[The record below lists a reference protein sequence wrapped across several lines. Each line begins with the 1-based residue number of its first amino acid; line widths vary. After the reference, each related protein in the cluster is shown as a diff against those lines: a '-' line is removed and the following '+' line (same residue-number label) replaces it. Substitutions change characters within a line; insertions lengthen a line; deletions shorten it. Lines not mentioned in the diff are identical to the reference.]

1 MRYILNGTV
10 EDRWEQVFYFT
21 GFGLDPDR
29 AELHGPDGSAIRLRP
44 KAFELLSFLV
54 ANNGRV
60 VGKQELMD
68 AVWPG
73 IYVGEDSLFQCI
85 REIRM
90 ALGDTERHMIKLVS
104 GRGYLFTAE
113 VTARQESA
121 APQPAERDMPVSD
134 ASVTANGAGT
144 HGRRGSRKVLAFG
157 ALAMLCT
164 IAVIIGVTVFFS
176 RVGDVLGSGQSVI
189 EVLPV
194 VDTVGDV
201 QSAVLAQGI
210 AAEMING
217 LAAIDNIR
225 LIAPKEQ
232 SPAAAA
238 KPMSGFGGE
247 ADFLL
252 QSELQKS
259 PQSWIL
265 QTRLIKVRSRE
276 IESVAEVT
284 LDATESDAQRLA
296 SRLAAGAGYDVASRL
311 NKLEET
317 GSPAALAG
325 AANVAIQQATASIN
339 QTTKERF
346 ATARSILEKY
356 LSDQPDNVDL
366 QIALATLHL
375 RGIQLSWYDPTESRV
390 AENEASSLIEH
401 ALRTRPNSLP
411 VLDIYCRF
419 LTATNRFSESLVA
432 CARALG
438 LNPWDG
444 AALFQLGLTQIQ
456 LGRFEDALATFE
468 LADRFDTPAVSRW
481 TWLLGAGWADILLN
495 RNEDAIGW
503 LQRSIAITS
512 GTGRAHM
519 LLATAYQRLGRTAE
533 ARQAL
538 AKGLEL
544 RPGSTA
550 ANIALPARN
559 TSPIYLAAR
568 GDISR
573 TLIELGLP
581 AGDEAQESDDRN

>member
-1 MRYILNGTV
+1 M
-10 EDRWEQVFYFT
+10 FYFA

-44 KAFELLSFLV
+44 KTFELLKLLV

-60 VGKQELMD
+60 VGKQELME

-85 REIRM
+85 REIRT

-104 GRGYLFTAE
+104 GRGYLFTAQ
-113 VTARQESA
+113 VTTRQESS
-121 APQPAERDMPVSD
+121 APQPAEPDMPVSD
-134 ASVTANGAGT
+134 TSVMANGAGT
-144 HGRRGSRKVLAFG
+144 PGRRGSRKVLALG
-157 ALAMLCT
+157 ALAMLCM
-164 IAVIIGVTVFFS
+164 IAVVIGLALFS
-176 RVGDVLGSGQSVI
+176 SRLGKVLGAGPSVI

-194 VDTVGDV
+194 IDTVGDA

-238 KPMSGFGGE
+238 KPTSGVGGE
-247 ADFLL
+247 TDFLL
-252 QSELQKS
+252 QSELQRS

-265 QTRLIKVRSRE
+265 QTRLIKVGSRE

-284 LDATESDAQRLA
+284 LDATEADGQRLA
-296 SRLAAGAGYDVASRL
+296 SRLAAGAGYDVANRL
-311 NKLEET
+311 NKLEEA
-317 GSPAALAG
+317 GSPAAQAG

-356 LSDQPDNVDL
+356 LRDQPDNADL

-375 RGIQLSWYDPTESRV
+375 RGIQLDWYDPAESRS
-390 AENEASSLIEH
+390 AENEARFLIEH

-419 LTATNRFSESLVA
+419 LTATNQFSESLVA
-432 CARALG
+432 CARALS

-519 LLATAYQRLGRTAE
+519 LLATAYQRLGRTDE
-533 ARQAL
+533 ARLAL

-568 GDISR
+568 RDISQ
-573 TLIELGLP
+573 TLIDLGLP
-581 AGDEAQESDDRN
+581 ADDEAQKRDDPN

>member
-1 MRYILNGTV
+1 M
-10 EDRWEQVFYFT
+10 FYFA

-29 AELHGPDGSAIRLRP
+29 AELHRPDGSAIRLRP
-44 KAFELLSFLV
+44 KTFELLKLLV

-60 VGKQELMD
+60 VGKQELME

-73 IYVGEDSLFQCI
+73 IYVGENSLFQCI
-85 REIRM
+85 REIRT

-104 GRGYLFTAE
+104 GRGYLFTAQ
-113 VTARQESA
+113 VTTRQESS
-121 APQPAERDMPVSD
+121 APQPAEPDMPVSD
-134 ASVTANGAGT
+134 TSVMANGAGT
-144 HGRRGSRKVLAFG
+144 PGRRGSRKVLALG
-157 ALAMLCT
+157 ALAMLCM
-164 IAVIIGVTVFFS
+164 IAVVIGLALFS
-176 RVGDVLGSGQSVI
+176 SRLGKVLGAGPSVI

-194 VDTVGDV
+194 IDTVGDA

-232 SPAAAA
+232 SPAAGA
-238 KPMSGFGGE
+238 KPTSGVGGE
-247 ADFLL
+247 TDFLL
-252 QSELQKS
+252 QSELQRS
-259 PQSWIL
+259 PESWIL
-265 QTRLIKVRSRE
+265 QTRLIKVSSRE

-284 LDATESDAQRLA
+284 LDATEADGQRLA
-296 SRLAAGAGYDVASRL
+296 SRLAAGAGYDVANRL
-311 NKLEET
+311 NKLEEA
-317 GSPAALAG
+317 GSPAAQAG

-356 LSDQPDNVDL
+356 LRDQPDNADL

-375 RGIQLSWYDPTESRV
+375 RGIQLDWYDPAESRS
-390 AENEASSLIEH
+390 AENEARFLIEH

-411 VLDIYCRF
+411 VLDTYCRF
-419 LTATNRFSESLVA
+419 LTATNQFSESLVT
-432 CARALG
+432 CARALS

-519 LLATAYQRLGRTAE
+519 LLATAYQRLGRTDE
-533 ARQAL
+533 ARLAL

-568 GDISR
+568 RDISQ
-573 TLIELGLP
+573 TLIDLGLP
-581 AGDEAQESDDRN
+581 ADDEAQKPDDPN

>member
-1 MRYILNGTV
+1 M
-10 EDRWEQVFYFT
+10 FYFA
-21 GFGLDPDR
+21 GFVLDPDR

-44 KAFELLSFLV
+44 KAFELLNFLV
-54 ANNGRV
+54 ANNKRV
-60 VGKQELMD
+60 VGKQELME

-85 REIRM
+85 REIRT

-113 VTARQESA
+113 VTARPESLALQPTGQDMA
-121 APQPAERDMPVSD
+121 ASD
-134 ASVTANGAGT
+134 ASVAANGAET
-144 HGRRGSRKVLAFG
+144 PPWRESRKVLAFG
-157 ALAMLCT
+157 ALTVLCA
-164 IAVIIGVTVFFS
+164 IAAIIGVTVFSS
-176 RVGDVLGSGQSVI
+176 RVGDVMRSGQAVI

-194 VDTVGDV
+194 VDTVGDS

-217 LAAIDNIR
+217 LAAIDDIR

-232 SPAAAA
+232 SSAAAA
-238 KPMSGFGGE
+238 KQISGLGGE

-252 QSELQKS
+252 QSELQRS

-265 QTRLIKVRSRE
+265 QTRLIKVSSRE
-276 IESVAEVT
+276 IESVAEIT
-284 LDATESDAQRLA
+284 LDANEPDKQRLA
-296 SRLAAGAGYDVASRL
+296 SRLAAGAGYELANRL
-311 NKLEET
+311 NKLGET
-317 GSPAALAG
+317 DSPAPQSG
-325 AANVAIQQATASIN
+325 AAGVAIQQATASIN
-339 QTTKERF
+339 QTTRERF

-356 LSDQPDNVDL
+356 LSDQPDNTDL

-375 RGIQLSWYDPTESRV
+375 RGIQLAWYDPAEAKA
-390 AENEASSLIEH
+390 AENEARSLIEH

-419 LTATNRFSESLVA
+419 LTATNQFSESLVA
-432 CARALG
+432 CARALS

-444 AALFQLGLTQIQ
+444 TALFQLGLTQIQ

-481 TWLLGAGWADILLN
+481 TWLLGAGWADIILN

-503 LQRSIAITS
+503 LQRSIAITP

-519 LLATAYQRLGRTAE
+519 LLAIAYQRLGRSEDAK
-533 ARQAL
+533 QAL
-538 AKGLEL
+538 AQGLQL

-550 ANIALPARN
+550 ANISLPIRN
-559 TSPIYLAAR
+559 TSPIYLEAR
-568 GDISR
+568 EKISR

-581 AGDEAQESDDRN
+581 AGDEAQK

>member
-1 MRYILNGTV
+1 M
-10 EDRWEQVFYFT
+10 FYFA
-21 GFGLDPDR
+21 GFVLDPDR

-44 KAFELLSFLV
+44 KAFELLNFLV
-54 ANNGRV
+54 ANNRRV
-60 VGKQELMD
+60 VGKQELME

-85 REIRM
+85 REIRT

-113 VTARQESA
+113 VTARPESLALQPTGQDMA
-121 APQPAERDMPVSD
+121 ASD
-134 ASVTANGAGT
+134 ASVAANGAGT
-144 HGRRGSRKVLAFG
+144 PPWRGSRKVLAFG
-157 ALAMLCT
+157 ALTVLCA
-164 IAVIIGVTVFFS
+164 IAAIIGVTVFSS
-176 RVGDVLGSGQSVI
+176 RVDDVMRSGQAII

-194 VDTVGDV
+194 VDTVGDS

-217 LAAIDNIR
+217 LAAIDDIR

-232 SPAAAA
+232 SSAAAA
-238 KPMSGFGGE
+238 KPISGLGGE

-252 QSELQKS
+252 QSELQRS

-265 QTRLIKVRSRE
+265 QTRLIKVSSRE
-276 IESVAEVT
+276 IESVAEIT
-284 LDATESDAQRLA
+284 LDANEPDKQRLA
-296 SRLAAGAGYDVASRL
+296 SRLAAGAGYELANRL
-311 NKLEET
+311 NKLGET
-317 GSPAALAG
+317 DSPAPQSG
-325 AANVAIQQATASIN
+325 AASVAIQQATASIN
-339 QTTKERF
+339 QTTRERF

-356 LSDQPDNVDL
+356 LSDQPDNTDL

-375 RGIQLSWYDPTESRV
+375 RGIQLAWYDPAEAKA
-390 AENEASSLIEH
+390 AENEARSLIEH

-419 LTATNRFSESLVA
+419 LTATNQFSESLVA
-432 CARALG
+432 CARALS

-481 TWLLGAGWADILLN
+481 TWLLGAGWADIILN

-503 LQRSIAITS
+503 LQRSIAITP

-519 LLATAYQRLGRTAE
+519 LLAIAYQRLGRSEDAK
-533 ARQAL
+533 QAL
-538 AKGLEL
+538 AQGLQL

-550 ANIALPARN
+550 ANISLPIRN
-559 TSPIYLAAR
+559 TSPIYLEAR
-568 GDISR
+568 EKISR

-581 AGDEAQESDDRN
+581 AGDEAQK

>member
-1 MRYILNGTV
+1 M
-10 EDRWEQVFYFT
+10 FYFA

-44 KAFELLSFLV
+44 KTFELLKLLV

-60 VGKQELMD
+60 VGKQELME

-85 REIRM
+85 REIRT

-104 GRGYLFTAE
+104 GRGYLFTAQ
-113 VTARQESA
+113 VTTRQESS
-121 APQPAERDMPVSD
+121 APQPAEPDMPVSD
-134 ASVTANGAGT
+134 TSVMANGAGT
-144 HGRRGSRKVLAFG
+144 PGRRGSRKVLALG
-157 ALAMLCT
+157 ALAMLCM
-164 IAVIIGVTVFFS
+164 IAVVIGLALFS
-176 RVGDVLGSGQSVI
+176 SRLGKVLGAGPSVI

-194 VDTVGDV
+194 IDTVGDA

-238 KPMSGFGGE
+238 KPTSGVGGE
-247 ADFLL
+247 TDFLL
-252 QSELQKS
+252 QSELQRS

-265 QTRLIKVRSRE
+265 QTRLIKVSSRE

-284 LDATESDAQRLA
+284 LDATEADGQRLA
-296 SRLAAGAGYDVASRL
+296 SRLAAGAGYDVANRL
-311 NKLEET
+311 NKLEEA
-317 GSPAALAG
+317 GSPAAQAG

-356 LSDQPDNVDL
+356 LRDQPDNADL

-375 RGIQLSWYDPTESRV
+375 RGIQLDWYDPAESRS
-390 AENEASSLIEH
+390 AENEARSLIEH

-419 LTATNRFSESLVA
+419 LTATNQFSESLVA
-432 CARALG
+432 CGRALS

-519 LLATAYQRLGRTAE
+519 LLATAYQRLGRTDE
-533 ARQAL
+533 ARLAL

-568 GDISR
+568 RDISQ
-573 TLIELGLP
+573 TLIDLGLP
-581 AGDEAQESDDRN
+581 ADDEAQKRDDPN

>member
-1 MRYILNGTV
+1 
-10 EDRWEQVFYFT
+10 
-21 GFGLDPDR
+21 
-29 AELHGPDGSAIRLRP
+29 
-44 KAFELLSFLV
+44 
-54 ANNGRV
+54 
-60 VGKQELMD
+60 
-68 AVWPG
+68 
-73 IYVGEDSLFQCI
+73 
-85 REIRM
+85 
-90 ALGDTERHMIKLVS
+90 
-104 GRGYLFTAE
+104 
-113 VTARQESA
+113 
-121 APQPAERDMPVSD
+121 
-134 ASVTANGAGT
+134 
-144 HGRRGSRKVLAFG
+144 
-157 ALAMLCT
+157 MLCT
-164 IAVIIGVTVFFS
+164 IAVIIGVTASSS
-176 RVGDVLGSGQSVI
+176 RLGDALGSGQSVI

-194 VDTVGDV
+194 VDTVGDA

-217 LAAIDNIR
+217 LATIDNIR

-238 KPMSGFGGE
+238 RPTSGPSGE

-252 QSELQKS
+252 QSELQRS

-265 QTRLIKVRSRE
+265 QTRLIKASSRE

-284 LDATESDAQRLA
+284 LDATEASAQRLA

-311 NKLEET
+311 NKLEQA

-356 LSDQPDNVDL
+356 LSGQPENVDL

-375 RGIQLSWYDPTESRV
+375 RGIQLSWYDPTESRT
-390 AENEASSLIEH
+390 AENEARSLIEH
-401 ALRTRPNSLP
+401 ALRTKPNSLP

-419 LTATNRFSESLVA
+419 LTATNQFSESLVA
-432 CARALG
+432 CARVLS

-468 LADRFDTPAVSRW
+468 LANRFDTPAVSRW

-495 RNEDAIGW
+495 HNEDAIGW

-519 LLATAYQRLGRTAE
+519 LLATAYHRLGRTDE

-568 GDISR
+568 QDISR

-581 AGDEAQESDDRN
+581 AGDEAQKSDDGN

>member
-1 MRYILNGTV
+1 M
-10 EDRWEQVFYFT
+10 FYFA
-21 GFGLDPDR
+21 GFVLDPDR

-44 KAFELLSFLV
+44 KAFELLNFLV
-54 ANNGRV
+54 ANNKRV
-60 VGKQELMD
+60 VGKQELME

-85 REIRM
+85 REIRT
-90 ALGDTERHMIKLVS
+90 ALNDTERRMIKLVS

-113 VTARQESA
+113 VTARQESVA
-121 APQPAERDMPVSD
+121 LQPAGRDMPVSN
-134 ASVTANGAGT
+134 ASVMANSAGT
-144 HGRRGSRKVLAFG
+144 SDRRGSRKVLTFA
-157 ALAMLCT
+157 ALAMLCA
-164 IAVIIGVTVFFS
+164 IATIIGATVFSS
-176 RVGDVLGSGQSVI
+176 RLHDVLGSGQSVI

-194 VDTVGDV
+194 VDTVGDS

-225 LIAPKEQ
+225 LIAPQEQ

-238 KPMSGFGGE
+238 NPISRIGGE

-265 QTRLIKVRSRE
+265 QTRLIKVSSRE
-276 IESVAEVT
+276 IESVAEIT
-284 LDATESDAQRLA
+284 LDANEPDKQRLA
-296 SRLAAGAGYDVASRL
+296 SRLAAGAGYELANRL
-311 NKLEET
+311 NKLGET
-317 GSPAALAG
+317 DSPTPRSG
-325 AANVAIQQATASIN
+325 AASVAIQQATASIN

-356 LSDQPDNVDL
+356 LSDQPDNTDL

-375 RGIQLSWYDPTESRV
+375 RGIQLAWYDPAEAKA
-390 AENEASSLIEH
+390 AENEARSLIEH
-401 ALRTRPNSLP
+401 ALRTKPNSLP

-419 LTATNRFSESLVA
+419 LTATNQFSESLVA
-432 CARALG
+432 CARALS

-468 LADRFDTPAVSRW
+468 RADRFDTPAVSRW
-481 TWLLGAGWADILLN
+481 TWLLGAGWADIVLN

-503 LQRSIAITS
+503 LQRSIAITP

-519 LLATAYQRLGRTAE
+519 LLATAYQRLGRSDE
-533 ARQAL
+533 AKQAL
-538 AKGLEL
+538 AQGLQL

-550 ANIALPARN
+550 ANISLPIRN
-559 TSPIYLAAR
+559 TSPIYLEAR
-568 GDISR
+568 EKISR

-581 AGDEAQESDDRN
+581 AGDEAQKSDDRN

>member
-1 MRYILNGTV
+1 VL
-10 EDRWEQVFYFT
+10 YFA

-29 AELHGPDGSAIRLRP
+29 AELRGPDGSAIRLRP
-44 KAFELLSFLV
+44 KTFELLRFLV

-60 VGKQELMD
+60 VGKQELME
-68 AVWPG
+68 AVWPR

-85 REIRM
+85 REIRT

-104 GRGYLFTAE
+104 GRGYLFTAQ
-113 VTARQESA
+113 VTTRQESLALRPA
-121 APQPAERDMPVSD
+121 ARDMPVSD
-134 ASVTANGAGT
+134 TSVMANGAGT
-144 HGRRGSRKVLAFG
+144 SGRRGSRRVLAFG
-157 ALAMLCT
+157 TLAVLCT
-164 IAVIIGVTVFFS
+164 IAIIIGVTESSS
-176 RVGDVLGSGQSVI
+176 RLGDALGSGQSVI

-194 VDTVGDV
+194 VDTVGDA

-217 LAAIDNIR
+217 LATIDNIR
-225 LIAPKEQ
+225 LITPKEQ

-238 KPMSGFGGE
+238 RPTSGPSGE

-252 QSELQKS
+252 QSELQRS

-265 QTRLIKVRSRE
+265 QTRLIKASSRE

-284 LDATESDAQRLA
+284 LDATEASAQRLA

-311 NKLEET
+311 NKLQEA

-356 LSDQPDNVDL
+356 LSGQPENVDL

-375 RGIQLSWYDPTESRV
+375 RGIQLSWYDPAESRT
-390 AENEASSLIEH
+390 AENEARSLIEH
-401 ALRTRPNSLP
+401 ALRTKPNSLP

-419 LTATNRFSESLVA
+419 LTATNQFSESLVA
-432 CARALG
+432 CARVLS

-495 RNEDAIGW
+495 HNEDAIGW

-519 LLATAYQRLGRTAE
+519 LLATAYHRLGRTDE

-568 GDISR
+568 QDISR

-581 AGDEAQESDDRN
+581 AGDEAQKSDDRN

>member
-1 MRYILNGTV
+1 M
-10 EDRWEQVFYFT
+10 FYFA
-21 GFGLDPDR
+21 GFVLDPDR

-54 ANNGRV
+54 ANSKRV
-60 VGKQELMD
+60 VGKQELME

-85 REIRM
+85 REIRA
-90 ALGDTERHMIKLVS
+90 ALADTERHMIKLVS

-113 VTARQESA
+113 VTARQQSPT
-121 APQPAERDMPVSD
+121 PQPAGGDMPISD
-134 ASVTANGAGT
+134 ASVTANGT
-144 HGRRGSRKVLAFG
+144 ETLGRRGSRKVLAFG
-157 ALAMLCT
+157 ALAMLCA
-164 IAVIIGVTVFFS
+164 IAIIIVVTVFSF
-176 RVGDVLGSGQSVI
+176 RGGDVLGSGQSVI

-194 VDTVGDV
+194 VDTVGDS

-210 AAEMING
+210 AAAMING

-238 KPMSGFGGE
+238 KPISGLRGE

-252 QSELQKS
+252 QSELRRS

-265 QTRLIKVRSRE
+265 QTRLIKVSSRE
-276 IESVAEVT
+276 IESVAEIT
-284 LDATESDAQRLA
+284 LDANEPDKQRLA
-296 SRLAAGAGYDVASRL
+296 SRLAAGAGYELANRL
-311 NKLEET
+311 NKLGET
-317 GSPAALAG
+317 DSPALRSG
-325 AANVAIQQATASIN
+325 AASVAIQQATASIN

-356 LSDQPDNVDL
+356 LRDQPDNTDL

-375 RGIQLSWYDPTESRV
+375 RGIQLAWYDPAEAKA
-390 AENEASSLIEH
+390 AENEARSLIEH

-411 VLDIYCRF
+411 VLGIHCRF
-419 LTATNRFSESLVA
+419 LTATNQFSESLVA
-432 CARALG
+432 CARALS

-481 TWLLGAGWADILLN
+481 TWLLGAGWADIVLN

-503 LQRSIAITS
+503 LQRSIAITP

-519 LLATAYQRLGRTAE
+519 LLATAYQRLGRSDE
-533 ARQAL
+533 AKQAL
-538 AKGLEL
+538 AQGLQL
-544 RPGSTA
+544 RPGSTV
-550 ANIALPARN
+550 ANISLPTRN
-559 TSPIYLAAR
+559 TSPIYLEAR
-568 GDISR
+568 DEISR

-581 AGDEAQESDDRN
+581 VGDEAQKSNDRN

>member
-1 MRYILNGTV
+1 M
-10 EDRWEQVFYFT
+10 
-21 GFGLDPDR
+21 
-29 AELHGPDGSAIRLRP
+29 
-44 KAFELLSFLV
+44 
-54 ANNGRV
+54 
-60 VGKQELMD
+60 
-68 AVWPG
+68 
-73 IYVGEDSLFQCI
+73 
-85 REIRM
+85 
-90 ALGDTERHMIKLVS
+90 
-104 GRGYLFTAE
+104 
-113 VTARQESA
+113 
-121 APQPAERDMPVSD
+121 
-134 ASVTANGAGT
+134 
-144 HGRRGSRKVLAFG
+144 AFG
-157 ALAMLCT
+157 TLSVLCT
-164 IAVIIGVTVFFS
+164 IAIIIGVTESSS
-176 RVGDVLGSGQSVI
+176 RLGDALGSGRSVI

-194 VDTVGDV
+194 VDTVGDA

-232 SPAAAA
+232 SPTAAAR
-238 KPMSGFGGE
+238 PTSGLGGE

-252 QSELQKS
+252 QSELQRS

-265 QTRLIKVRSRE
+265 QTRLIKVSSRE

-284 LDATESDAQRLA
+284 LDATEPGAQRLA

-311 NKLEET
+311 NKLEEA

-356 LSDQPDNVDL
+356 LSGQPENVDL

-375 RGIQLSWYDPTESRV
+375 RGIQLSWYDPTESRT
-390 AENEASSLIEH
+390 AENEARSLIEH

-419 LTATNRFSESLVA
+419 LTATNQFSESLVA
-432 CARALG
+432 CARVLS

-495 RNEDAIGW
+495 HNEDAIGW

-512 GTGRAHM
+512 GTGRAHR
-519 LLATAYQRLGRTAE
+519 LLATAYQRLGRTDE

-568 GDISR
+568 QDISR

-581 AGDEAQESDDRN
+581 AGDEAQKSDDRN